1 MAMMTKIFSYFGHTW
16 KQSGKRE
23 MNGKKKKKKK
33 ITWNFCISELVTIL
47 NNWISF
53 FLGNHL
59 GSCSICLLR
68 RWKIGDIYQPTT
80 VLHMLKFWGQVLYM
94 HPNSCMYI
102 LTMSNP
108 QSFGEYLQT
117 AKQEKK
123 NKKLMHSGLMWD
135 TSHMQE
141 TFHHNSIHARSV
153 EGLWHATIIIS
164 SNS

>member
-1 MAMMTKIFSYFGHTW
+1 MTMMTKIFSYFGRTW
-16 KQSGKRE
+16 KQSGKRRW
-23 MNGKKKKKKK
+23 KVKKK

-68 RWKIGDIYQPTT
+68 RWKIGDIYQSTT
-80 VLHMLKFWGQVLYM
+80 VLHMLKFWGSRPLYAPKFL
-94 HPNSCMYI
+94 HVHTHSWAI
-102 LTMSNP
+102 LSPLVNISRQ
-108 QSFGEYLQT
+108 QS
-117 AKQEKK
+117 KKNK

-141 TFHHNSIHARSV
+141 TFHHNSIQARSV
-153 EGLWHATIIIS
+153 AGLWHATIIIS